1 MLVLLPFL
9 IIGLGVSAG
18 VCSAAGFSG
27 IWLAVM
33 LLVLFAAAFA
43 GALLLFALLLAV
55 LSAFVNKDKP
65 QPVPSRFFHGL
76 TGYALGLITTLFRIR
91 LHVSG
96 TELLPEGRW
105 LLVCNHRSSFD
116 PIVTGWALRDKK
128 LAFISKPENLQ
139 IPIAGQ
145 ILHKAGYLPIDR
157 ENDRAALRTIL
168 AASERMKAGSV
179 SYGIYPEGTRHA
191 EEEMLPFRN
200 GAFKIAQ
207 KAGTPIV
214 IAAVRGTDDV
224 KKNAPWRATDVYL
237 DVCRVL
243 DAETVCKAK
252 TAEIGEEVRRC
263 IISADT

>member
-18 VCSAAGFSG
+18 VCSAAGYTG
-27 IWLAVM
+27 VVLAGM
-33 LLVLFAAAFA
+33 LVLLFVAAFLGGLVLFV
-43 GALLLFALLLAV
+43 LLLAL
-55 LSAFVNKDKP
+55 LSAFVDKNKP
-65 QPVPSRFFHGL
+65 QPVPNRFYCGL
-76 TGYALGLITTLFRIR
+76 TCYVLGLIVTLFRIR

-96 TELLPEGRW
+96 EELLPEGRW

-116 PIVTGWALRDKK
+116 PIVTGWALRKYG

-157 ENDRAALRTIL
+157 QNDRAALRTIL
-168 AASERMKAGSV
+168 AAAERMKQGTL

-191 EEEMLPFRN
+191 ADEMLPFRN

-214 IAAVRGTDDV
+214 VASVRGTDKV
-224 KKNAPWRATDVYL
+224 KRNAPWRATDVYL
-237 DVCRVL
+237 DICRVL
-243 DAETVCKAK
+243 DAETVSGAK
-252 TAEIGEEVRRC
+252 TAEIGEEVRKC
-263 IISADT
+263 IISAGI